1 MPEEAKPKR
10 KYQRRKA
17 RVEPLAVY
25 AVMASVPK
33 GRKIETI
40 YAESARFENGVLILV
55 SMDGPPPLVEKTHYI
70 PLTGNGQTVT
80 VCARPRAYFKMPRDV
95 RDPAQNGWL
104 PQPGEMTRGQMLYT
118 EGTGRIATLAD
129 GPRIEPGPLEIARQ
143 REAQG
148 PTPRPR
154 PQGNLVE
161 RNADGVAVVTAGF
174 GDERPT

>member
-1 MPEEAKPKR
+1 MEEKKPKR
-10 KYQRRKA
+10 KYTRRQAK
-17 RVEPLAVY
+17 VQPLAVY

-80 VCARPRAYFKMPRDV
+80 VCERAKQLQAYP
-95 RDPAQNGWL
+95 PY
-104 PQPGEMTRGQMLYT
+104 PQS
-118 EGTGRIATLAD
+118 LAPSYEPFSPEQIRSMMVPPS
-129 GPRIEPGPLEIARQ
+129 GPQISPGPLEIARQ
-143 REAQG
+143 REAMA
-148 PTPRPR
+148 PVARPR
-154 PQGNLVE
+154 QMAPMVE

-174 GDERPT
+174 GDERPI